1 MNQFFKQKKW
11 FKHIKDWT
19 TNSKK
24 LPILYVKY
32 EHLLENKEKEIK
44 RIVDFLGISFDQKAV
59 NRVLKF
65 SSFEWMKKNEVLFG
79 EKNKVQKKT
88 HNQFIRKGQSGEGKI
103 MFNEEQ
109 QTKFQEIYDKMI

>member
-1 MNQFFKQKKW
+1 M
-11 FKHIKDWT
+11 
-19 TNSKK
+19 
-24 LPILYVKY
+24 
-32 EHLLENKEKEIK
+32 ENKEKEIK

-59 NRVLKF
+59 NRALKF

-88 HNQFIRKGQSGEGKI
+88 YDQFIRKGQIGEGKI
-103 MFNEEQ
+103 MFDEEQ